1 MATRGDEV
9 GAAAAAADTGQDNAP
24 QQKKGKYPCIRCKKN
39 VTKTS
44 KSVRCACCELWVHVE
59 CEQISPELFSILSN
73 PERFGGNVMWNCDS
87 CTSSVSRLHLIVAA
101 VQNEIR
107 DVKETVKENTG
118 AIGGLDKRV
127 GSLEADAA
135 SAADRVKKQVE
146 SAENT
151 FLDEMEDRETR
162 RLNLVF
168 HGVGECPADAAG
180 GAERIE
186 WDKASC
192 QNIFRELCLSTTAG
206 DIKFCRR
213 LGEKK
218 EAARP
223 LLVGFFTDGERG
235 NVLRNAPR
243 LAATKFSEVQVVPD
257 LTKKQRDREA
267 GLREE
272 MQKRNATLS
281 EEDAAKNL
289 QWAVVGGRGE
299 RRLIKTTARQPPRA
313 LGGQEETRGGGRG
326 RGASTRGTT
335 SARGHPP
342 TRGAARGA
350 GHAGTAARGGTR
362 SRVAAATQAGEEEEF
377 PALIP
382 TDAMR
387 VRRGSKRGADTQ
399 EEEMELEGRPPEKR

>member
-1 MATRGDEV
+1 MATKGDEV
-9 GAAAAAADTGQDNAP
+9 GAAAADTRQDNAP

-151 FLDEMEDRETR
+151 FFDEMEDRETR

-313 LGGQEETRGGGRG
+313 MSGQETRGGGRG
-326 RGASTRGTT
+326 RGTSTRGTT

-350 GHAGTAARGGTR
+350 GHAGTTARGGTR
-362 SRVAAATQAGEEEEF
+362 SRVAAATQVSEEEEEEF
-377 PALIP
+377 PALNP
-382 TDAMR
+382 TDASR